1 MRSAPP
7 SETRQVVTLVLR
19 LWRTGPGGPLAALRL
34 QATHVQTGDV
44 AYFWTIEGLSQHI
57 ERLMQTRED

>member
-1 MRSAPP
+1 MTFSAP
-7 SETRQVVTLVLR
+7 SETRHLVTLVIR
-19 LWRTGPGGPLAALRL
+19 LWRAGPGGSLAALRL

-57 ERLMQTRED
+57 ERLMQERED